1 MPANLSLARASYMA
15 KSSVH
20 GVGNR
25 PPPQTGRMTVVQ
37 REEGGRDWKWLCNV
51 LWGHLK
57 IRQHLVIISMFLFY
71 EEGAEREEEEWR
83 TCAPFLLRATLR
95 GWTHPIG
102 HTLVIWSHLAAR
114 EPGRC
119 GLWLT
124 CTQPKLLRDHRET
137 DVKPKP
143 PQLWTY
149 KAHKAMVEWTLRI
162 RKEPRSS
169 LGHHGTDIF

>member
-1 MPANLSLARASYMA
+1 MATASYMA

-83 TCAPFLLRATLR
+83 LVLLCMLNSGTRCPIASWIQAQGFHRSAKGGKETSGLNRGRGDKWPLQVCSQTTNGAVVFSVVGLSVTSDFLQPR
-95 GWTHPIG
+95 G
-102 HTLVIWSHLAAR
+102 L
-114 EPGRC
+114 
-119 GLWLT
+119 
-124 CTQPKLLRDHRET
+124 
-137 DVKPKP
+137 
-143 PQLWTY
+143 
-149 KAHKAMVEWTLRI
+149 
-162 RKEPRSS
+162 
-169 LGHHGTDIF
+169 